1 MNRGA
6 IRTITGLLL
15 ITVGVVFLLQAV
27 GVISIGLALV
37 WAAMFAAG
45 GIAFLYFYT
54 LNQEQWWALI
64 PGFSLL
70 GIGGV
75 IAVAEYGP
83 AELENVAGGIFLL
96 SIGLGFLVIFL
107 RNREMWWPLIPL
119 GFCVTLGIMVIL
131 DPFVKNGDLMGA
143 LFFLGGALTFGLLGF
158 FPAAKGKMSWAFIPA
173 AVMLAMGGVILASAY
188 GGFQIFGATALIL
201 MGVFLL
207 LRSLQ
212 SRERA

>member
-6 IRTITGLLL
+6 VRTIISLFL
-15 ITVGVVFLLQAV
+15 ILAGIVFLLQAL
-27 GVISIGLALV
+27 GVFSIGLAFV
-37 WAAMFAAG
+37 WAGMFAAG
-45 GIAFLYFYT
+45 GILFLYFYT

-75 IAVAEYGP
+75 IALAEYGP

-107 RNREMWWPLIPL
+107 RNRGMWWPLIPM
-119 GFCVTLGIMVIL
+119 GFCVTLGVMVIL
-131 DPFVKNGDLMGA
+131 EPFLKDGDLIGA
-143 LFFLGGALTFGLLGF
+143 IFFLGGAITFGLLGF
-158 FPAAKGKMSWAFIPA
+158 FPATKGNMSWAFIPA
-173 AVMLAMGGVILASAY
+173 VVMLAIGGAILASAY
-188 GGFQIFGATALIL
+188 GGFQVFGATALL
-201 MGVFLL
+201 LLGVFLL

-212 SRERA
+212 ARERA